1 MQHAL
6 INRAS
11 ARGVGYIMADAN
23 DPLTLLREING
34 AFEQFKAADAE
45 RQKNID
51 KRFDDVVT
59 RDKMAKIDETI
70 AALNK
75 AIDDLNRKA
84 AAHALGGGGGDPTTP
99 ERRAY
104 SEAFASYFRRGTG
117 DIHAL
122 HDLAVKA
129 ALTTQSRPDGGAL
142 LTPEI
147 ETTIDRVLGTVSTMR
162 SLATVRPI
170 GTDEYRKLVNQGGA
184 GSGWVGEEEARPA
197 TSTPTLKELIF
208 PVMEIYAQPVTT
220 QRMLD
225 DGIIDIAAWLADEV
239 NITFNE
245 QEGAAFI
252 TGNGVKKPR
261 GILDYATVANA
272 SYAWGSLGY
281 IATGN
286 ASSFASSNPTDS
298 LIQLFYALK
307 AGYRNNASWLISDA
321 VMGTVRQF
329 KDGQGN
335 YIWAPPTGVDMPATI
350 LGKPV
355 ATDDNM
361 QALGANAYPI
371 AFGDFKRG
379 YVILDR
385 IGTRVIRDELTNKPN
400 VQFYITKRVGGGVQN
415 FEAIKL
421 LKCAT
426 S

>member
-6 INRAS
+6 ITRAS
-11 ARGVGYIMADAN
+11 ARGVGYVRADA
-23 DPLTLLREING
+23 DPIALIQQINS
-34 AFEQFKAADAE
+34 AFQQFQAADAE
-45 RQKNID
+45 RQKNLD

-70 AALNK
+70 SALNK

-84 AAHALGGGGGDPTTP
+84 AAHALGGAGGDPTTP

-104 SEAFASYFRRGTG
+104 SDAFASYFRRGSGTI
-117 DIHAL
+117 DAL

-184 GSGWVGEEEARPA
+184 GAGWVGEEETRPA
-197 TSTPTLKELIF
+197 TNTPTLRELIF

-225 DGIIDIAAWLADEV
+225 DGIVDIAAWLADEV
-239 NITFNE
+239 NIAFNE
-245 QEGAAFI
+245 QEGAAFV
-252 TGNGVKKPR
+252 TGNGVKRPK
-261 GILDYATVANA
+261 GILDYTAVANA

-286 ASSFASSNPTDS
+286 ASSFAGSNPTDS

-307 AGYRNNASWLISDA
+307 AGYRNNATWLISDA

-371 AFGDFKRG
+371 AFGDFRRG